1 MNEIMIKEVFFNTP
15 EYESELEL
23 RDKVLRKPLGMN
35 ISDDDLEIEL
45 NDYHICALINSK
57 VVGTLLLRK
66 FNNTTLQMKQVAVDA
81 SLRNNNIGRNLIS
94 FAENFAKDKGF
105 TKIILNA
112 RKTAIPFYEKINY
125 VKIGEEFTEVGILH
139 IKMTKDL

>member
-125 VKIGEEFTEVGILH
+125 VKIGDEFTEVGILH

>member
-35 ISDDDLEIEL
+35 ISNDDLEIEL
-45 NDYHICALINSK
+45 NDYHICAIINSK

-66 FNNTTLQMKQVAVDA
+66 ISNSTLQMKQVAVDE
-81 SLRNNNIGRNLIS
+81 SLRNKNIGRNLIS
-94 FAENFAKDKGF
+94 FAENFSKDKGF

-125 VKIGEEFTEVGILH
+125 AKKGEEFTEVGILH
-139 IKMTKDL
+139 IRMMKDL